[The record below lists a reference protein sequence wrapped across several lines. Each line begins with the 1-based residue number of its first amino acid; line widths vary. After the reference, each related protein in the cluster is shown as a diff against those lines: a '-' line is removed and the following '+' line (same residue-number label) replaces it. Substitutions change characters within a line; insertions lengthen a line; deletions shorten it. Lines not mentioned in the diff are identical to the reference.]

1 MINLTSASNNRTIA
15 IVRVTCYNLWENFS
29 LKFKKK
35 LCENLNL
42 LRKLYHIFYIGRSWF
57 LEELDI
63 KLGNKIESHLC
74 GIFFPTSFTNRLWC
88 ILRTFSDWCFTV
100 FPCGT
105 SLLTTLVIVI
115 EFSSSSEY
123 VSSWISNTVVLLSS
137 NPQIKQQSIFNP
149 SSLF

>member
-42 LRKLYHIFYIGRSWF
+42 LRKLYQIFYIGKSWF

-88 ILRTFSDWCFTV
+88 ILRTFFRLMFHCLPMRYVTFNHVSNSNRVFIIFRIRIVLDFKYCF
-100 FPCGT
+100 FAF
-105 SLLTTLVIVI
+105 I
-115 EFSSSSEY
+115 
-123 VSSWISNTVVLLSS
+123 
-137 NPQIKQQSIFNP
+137 QSTN
-149 SSLF
+149 